1 MTFRDST
8 DSPLN
13 TADLCPAYFCYG
25 LDVIMLF
32 CLLIY
37 CVLCVVYFD
46 EVKDVYGIVDSR
58 KFGMLLKFRSNVL
71 LVVLVLVYSGLDVS
85 RCQRSI

>member
-1 MTFRDST
+1 
-8 DSPLN
+8 
-13 TADLCPAYFCYG
+13 
-25 LDVIMLF
+25 MLF

-58 KFGMLLKFRSNVL
+58 KFRMSLKFRSNVL

>member
-1 MTFRDST
+1 
-8 DSPLN
+8 
-13 TADLCPAYFCYG
+13 
-25 LDVIMLF
+25 MLF
-32 CLLIY
+32 CLLTY

-58 KFGMLLKFRSNVL
+58 KFGMSLKFRSNVL